1 MYPKTVQLEDKKLK
15 DLLTKK
21 GEIITIGREKSAQI
35 DILEKEMG
43 DLDLK
48 VQEEEKKVNIDD
60 LLEREKT
67 ETKIVEECITRMK
80 VIKQEIFDRMTA
92 QTSPELRAKYEQLK
106 KAKEDLED
114 ERNKLALKAQKYN
127 DKIIPIGRELMKSH
141 LKDQFD
147 DYDSL
152 FLDNGEVFA
161 TIFNHLVDFKRNFK
175 KK

>member
-106 KAKEDLED
+106 KAKEDLEE